1 MSESPPLDWD
11 SLVKATP
18 QQAKEQKEITDAEIA
33 NIVKAREEQ
42 EDKIKK
48 EALVVLESMDPIMEM
63 QKGFIL
69 NHFGNHEVMRAV
81 IFAAVLQNSSTT
93 KGLQIYINGEKGAG
107 KSSSLKAAIH
117 LLPQEYVT
125 DSSFS
130 SKALYYENLPAKTV
144 LVIDDSN
151 LKEDHITLIK
161 RCITNFQSE
170 THHKTVIHQKLVKLT
185 LPPKML
191 WFGTSVL
198 EEGDDQ
204 FKDRFMS
211 ITIKNSSVDDLDY
224 VNWELE
230 RRGQGRLEIETNHA
244 VLVSRA
250 IMLHLIEK
258 DFIVEGIEKIKF
270 AYIKDRRLI
279 NIFLDLVE
287 ASAILHYK
295 QRKHS
300 THPSN
305 NLITVAPD
313 NRDIQNALSFSMF
326 NFLDE
331 EADGRLTRT
340 ETELSDIL
348 QKERN
353 TVPNG
358 EFTEADIS
366 KIWKKSIQSV
376 RKILYGKGGNANNIL
391 GGLCSKVYW
400 AVVTEPSYAESKAH
414 HVIRVAPHSA
424 GLKSNFAW
432 FDEG

>member
-1 MSESPPLDWD
+1 MNESPVGLDYPFER
-11 SLVKATP
+11 ATP
-18 QQAKEQKEITDAEIA
+18 QQAKELKEITDAEIA

-42 EDKIKK
+42 EEKIKR
-48 EALVVLESMDPIMEM
+48 EALVVLESMDPLMEM

-81 IFAAVLQNSSTT
+81 IFAVVLQSSATT
-93 KGLQIYINGEKGAG
+93 KGLQIYINGDKGAG

-117 LLPQEYVT
+117 LLPQDSVI

-130 SKALYYENLPAKTV
+130 SKALYYETIIPKSV
-144 LVIDDSN
+144 IVIDDSN
-151 LKEDHITLIK
+151 LKEDHITLLK
-161 RCITNFQSE
+161 RCITNFQTE
-170 THHKTVIHQKLVKLT
+170 THHKTVIQQKIVRQS
-185 LPPKML
+185 LPPRLL

-244 VLVSRA
+244 VQISRA
-250 IMLHLIEK
+250 IISHIREFE
-258 DFIVEGIEKIKF
+258 FIVEGIDKIKF
-270 AYIKDRRLI
+270 AYIKDRRLV

-300 THPSN
+300 THTSN
-305 NLITVAPD
+305 NLVTVTPD
-313 NRDIQNALSFSMF
+313 NRDILNALSFSMF

-331 EADGRLTRT
+331 EADARLTRT
-340 ETELSDIL
+340 ESELSDLL
-348 QKERN
+348 QEQLSHSPAK
-353 TVPNG
+353 
-358 EFTEADIS
+358 EFTESDIAGL
-366 KIWKKSIQSV
+366 WRKSLQSV
-376 RKILYGKGGNANNIL
+376 RKILYGKGGNANNIV
-391 GGLCSKVYW
+391 GGLCSKAHW
-400 AVVTEPSYAESKAH
+400 VTVAQPILTDSKAH
-414 HVIRVAPHSA
+414 HIIFVKKHNT
-424 GLKSNFAW
+424 GLRSSFAW
-432 FDEG
+432 FDNR

>member
-1 MSESPPLDWD
+1 MFHWD
-11 SLVKATP
+11 SLQKAT
-18 QQAKEQKEITDAEIA
+18 QDQAKEQKEITDNEIA
-33 NIVKAREEQ
+33 KIIKAREDQDE
-42 EDKIKK
+42 KIRN
-48 EALVVLESMDPIMEM
+48 EAVVVLESMDPIMEM

-81 IFAAVLQNSSTT
+81 IFASVLQSSSTT
-93 KGLQIYINGEKGAG
+93 KGLQIYINGDKGSG

-117 LLPQEYVT
+117 LLPQEYII

-130 SKALYYENLPAKTV
+130 SKALYYETIIPKSV
-144 LVIDDSN
+144 IVIDDSN
-151 LKEDHITLIK
+151 LKEDHITLLK
-161 RCITNFQSE
+161 RCITNFQTE
-170 THHKTVIHQKLVKLT
+170 THHKTVIQQKIVRQC
-185 LPPKML
+185 LPPRLL

-211 ITIKNSSVDDLDY
+211 ITIKNSSVDDIDY

-250 IMLHLIEK
+250 IMAHIREHE
-258 DFIVEGIEKIKF
+258 FIVEGIEKIKF

-295 QRKHS
+295 QRTHS
-300 THPSN
+300 THPGN
-305 NLITVAPD
+305 NLVTVTPD

-340 ETELSDIL
+340 EMELSDLL

-353 TVPNG
+353 KFPNG

-366 KIWKKSIQSV
+366 KILKKSIQSV

-400 AVVTEPSYAESKAH
+400 AVVTEPSYSESKAH
-414 HVIRVAPHSA
+414 HVIRVSSHSN

-432 FDEG
+432 FDED